1 MIGREKQA
9 RCSPRGPFLAPA
21 CRSAEAKGRQSPQ
34 LPRSAARAF
43 ILHTGQ
49 VNGCDS
55 GLRSAPALS
64 RQSRSLKIRRPRSC
78 PGSSVDDYLPSLDL
92 RNHGRKRRA
101 WARSAVSHL
110 WLSSSAFVAEEAASI
125 LCGGRPARVLRAE
138 APPHRPSPARRPG
151 SLPGPGPGPG
161 FPDEQITPSSPS
173 CCGMT
178 FRHQRDSPSLSHQYH
193 LCQGFKNL
201 ISTSKAK

>member
-9 RCSPRGPFLAPA
+9 RCSLRGPFLAPA

-49 VNGCDS
+49 ANGCDS

-125 LCGGRPARVLRAE
+125 LCGGCPARVLRAE
-138 APPHRPSPARRPG
+138 APPHLLTAPALHSALAPCRGRG
-151 SLPGPGPGPG
+151 LDLASL
-161 FPDEQITPSSPS
+161 
-173 CCGMT
+173 MN
-178 FRHQRDSPSLSHQYH
+178 RSL
-193 LCQGFKNL
+193 LL
-201 ISTSKAK
+201 PLPAVA